1 MKESSQSVRARE
13 RVDISSEG
21 LAPRTTM
28 LKVLLIS
35 VVCGVVFFTVG
46 ILIGHF
52 AIDKKESIPRWV
64 NELKKDVDEGFI
76 ENFINEVDNR
86 NIEENLR

>member
-1 MKESSQSVRARE
+1 
-13 RVDISSEG
+13 
-21 LAPRTTM
+21 M

-35 VVCGVVFFTVG
+35 AVCGVAFFTIG

-52 AIDKKESIPRWV
+52 AIEKKDSTPRWV

-76 ENFINEVDNR
+76 ENFINEVDNL

>member
-1 MKESSQSVRARE
+1 
-13 RVDISSEG
+13 
-21 LAPRTTM
+21 M
-28 LKVLLIS
+28 LKTFLIS
-35 VVCGVVFFTVG
+35 AVCGLIFFTVG

-52 AIDKKESIPRWV
+52 AIKKEESIPRWV

>member
-1 MKESSQSVRARE
+1 M
-13 RVDISSEG
+13 DISSEG
-21 LAPRTTM
+21 LAPRATM
-28 LKVLLIS
+28 LKVVLIS
-35 VVCGVVFFTVG
+35 AVCGVIFFTVG

-52 AIDKKESIPRWV
+52 AIEKEESIPRWV